1 MGVLFRK
8 EIMNRKVKKV
18 EVKKAE
24 VKPKMYKD
32 YDIKWLREIPEHPDY
47 KLVAEYDEKFGKEK

>member
-1 MGVLFRK
+1 
-8 EIMNRKVKKV
+8 MNRKVKKV